1 MAVVIRLQGLRV
13 TAGSEDIRKFFTG
26 LKIPDGGVHIIGG
39 EQEEAFIIF
48 ASDEDARRAMTRSG
62 GCIRGTP
69 VNLLLSSKAEMQAM
83 LEESTKNAQ
92 LDQKGSLEESSRRL
106 EMDVARGAGRS
117 GHPEAG
123 RRSGSRSQLS
133 LPRHQRASSN
143 CNGDLYLFL
152 KGMPFSVVEKD
163 ISDFFCG
170 LLVDDIILLKNARGQ
185 NNGQGL
191 VKFATS
197 QDASEGLKRDKE
209 YIGSRYVDV
218 YTATEKQ
225 WREAAGNVVMGANSG
240 GMFERGRSLDCTQR
254 NLQHRVRS
262 RSPFAPRSSSPSK
275 EEFCVLLENLS
286 FAVEKEH
293 IKGLFHHAKLE
304 DDQILHVLGSDGRR
318 TRSAFVLFK
327 SLKDYSAAL
336 THHNEEFVNR
346 CVHISPI
353 SREKMISILQ
363 SSHMNES
370 PPGNSE
376 RFQERS
382 PSHCGDT
389 FDSEKVCLYVRNMPF
404 DVRKVEIMDF
414 FLGFNIT
421 EDKVILLNDKDV
433 GLGEAL
439 VLFRS
444 EGEAMNAQSLN
455 GQRFLGSEVTLKCIS
470 RSQMREFGVELAG
483 VQEPPL
489 REERCSSWSS
499 QASYHR
505 GDMEHPDLSIPQDG
519 NMQATN
525 QQAHILGRKDYASY
539 AGEPRASQDRGNGS
553 VRGGFGPSVRHFDSP
568 SEQHFDGPTCIKLVN
583 LPFQIGIE
591 EIYDFCYGFRI
602 IPGSVSLQY
611 DKTGAPKGSA
621 TVVFESRQ
629 EALTAIDELSGRPI
643 GARKIQLVFV

>member
-39 EQEEAFIIF
+39 EREEAFIIF

-92 LDQKGSLEESSRRL
+92 LDQKGSLEENSRRL
-106 EMDVARGAGRS
+106 EMDVARGARRS

-123 RRSGSRSQLS
+123 RRSGSRSGHSPQ
-133 LPRHQRASSN
+133 HQRASLN
-143 CNGDLYLFL
+143 CNDDLYVFL
-152 KGMPFSVVEKD
+152 RGMPFSVVEKD
-163 ISDFFCG
+163 VSDFFCG

-225 WREAAGNVVMGANSG
+225 WHEAAGKVAMGVNNDD
-240 GMFERGRSLDCTQR
+240 MFKRGRSPDRTQR
-254 NLQHRVRS
+254 NPQHRVRS
-262 RSPFAPRSSSPSK
+262 RSPLAPRSSSPSN
-275 EEFCVLLENLS
+275 EEFCILLENLS
-286 FAVEKEH
+286 FAVDKEH
-293 IKGLFHHAKLE
+293 IKGLFHHARLE
-304 DDQILHVLGSDGRR
+304 DDQILYILGSDGRR

-327 SLKDYSAAL
+327 NLKDYCAAL

-346 CVHISPI
+346 RVCISPI

-363 SSHMNES
+363 SSQMNES

-376 RFQERS
+376 SFQERP

-389 FDSEKVCLYVRNMPF
+389 YDSEKLCLYVRNMPF
-404 DVRKVEIMDF
+404 DVRKVEVMDLF
-414 FLGFNIT
+414 FRFNIT
-421 EDKVILLNDKDV
+421 EDKVILLHGNNDV

-444 EGEAMNAQSLN
+444 EEEAVSAQSLN
-455 GQRFLGSEVTLKCIS
+455 GRRFLGQEVMLKCIS
-470 RSQMREFGVELAG
+470 KSQMREFGIELPG
-483 VQEPPL
+483 VQEPLL
-489 REERCSSWSS
+489 REERHSSWSS
-499 QASYHR
+499 QASYRR
-505 GDMEHPDLSIPQDG
+505 GGMEHPDMRIPHDG
-519 NMQATN
+519 NMPVPN
-525 QQAHILGRKDYASY
+525 QQAHILGGNDYISY
-539 AGEPRASQDRGNGS
+539 PAEPHASQDRGNGS
-553 VRGGFGPSVRHFDSP
+553 GHVRQDWSTERFSY
-568 SEQHFDGPTCIKLVN
+568 C
-583 LPFQIGIE
+583 
-591 EIYDFCYGFRI
+591 
-602 IPGSVSLQY
+602 SL
-611 DKTGAPKGSA
+611 
-621 TVVFESRQ
+621 
-629 EALTAIDELSGRPI
+629 
-643 GARKIQLVFV
+643 